1 MSLESDIDAAKAA
14 AIQNVIDSHRG
25 LDLKRIFDPRAEGLS
40 KVEQFVK
47 KHCKID
53 KRTHLPSD
61 SWLAEFTDVI
71 QEAFRFG
78 EEVGRADR

>member
-1 MSLESDIDAAKAA
+1 MSLESNLEAAKAT
-14 AIQNVIDSHRG
+14 AIQNVIESHRG

-47 KHCKID
+47 RHCKID

-61 SWLAEFTDVI
+61 AWLAEFTDAM
-71 QEAFRFG
+71 QEAFKFG
-78 EEVGRADR
+78 EEVGRTEK